1 MILPIIMFIFA
12 ILGMI
17 AIISLKKYF
26 INKNDN
32 YFDIT
37 YTLAIFISTSLFWS
51 IVGYILTFFIQT

>member
-51 IVGYILTFFIQT
+51 FIGLIINLLI